1 MLEINK
7 NFCISCGLCI
17 SVCPAG
23 AITLEYEKATINKNL
38 CTLCYRCLEVCPR
51 GAIREE
57 VKVSGIA
64 EVGRSLEDMRR
75 RMEILK
81 NRLKA
86 FEKKRHLKVLK

>member
-1 MLEINK
+1 MLEIDK
-7 NFCISCGLCI
+7 GFCIGCGLCV
-17 SVCPAG
+17 SVCPTG
-23 AITLEYEKATINKNL
+23 AIALEYGKATINSEL
-38 CTLCYRCLEVCPR
+38 CTLCYRCTEVCPR

-64 EVGRSLEDMRR
+64 EVKKSLEYLRR

-86 FEKKRHLKVLK
+86 LEK

>member
-1 MLEINK
+1 MLEIDK
-7 NFCISCGLCI
+7 GLCIGCGLCI

-23 AITLEYEKATINKNL
+23 AITLEYGKATINPEL
-38 CTLCYRCLEVCPR
+38 CTLCYKCTEVCPR

-57 VKVSGIA
+57 VKVSGAA
-64 EVGRSLEDMRR
+64 EVKKSLEDLKR

-86 FEKKRHLKVLK
+86 FER